1 MSSSSGSGSGSG
13 DIGQLSED
21 QQTALQQ
28 FTAVTDQS
36 VETAIPLLQRCQWNV
51 QVCLPRSTIPAY
63 ANLIKIAISRH
74 FDGEPAEPAI
84 PEETIPAPQD
94 IRRRETLANGFGRS
108 SAIGR
113 RNLEPAPRVVPQPE
127 HQVTQQAPFILSLV
141 LFPFRFAYGI
151 VSKLFNVFSYLFPFL
166 PRLIGMR
173 AAPNAR
179 RRDTSGRR
187 PLNPRDT
194 AARFIREFEE
204 EYGAHEIPFF
214 EGGYAQA
221 FDLAKKELKFLLVV
235 LVSSE
240 HDDTASFVR
249 ETLLSPDVVA
259 FIRNPA
265 NNIIVWAGNV
275 QDAEAYQVSNALN
288 CTKFPFAALI
298 VHTPAVSSTAMSTV
312 ARIVGPTPPATF
324 MSRLQTAIAQ
334 NSEPLNRT
342 RATRAE
348 QQAARNI
355 RQAQDT
361 AYERS
366 LAQDRERARRR
377 REEEEA
383 RRRAEQEERERQEA
397 KEREARNLAAW
408 RAWRARSIAG
418 EPGPEVKDAVRISLR
433 MPSGD
438 RVVRRFAPDA
448 DMEELYAFVEC
459 YDVLQEQQAS
469 QEGAEKPTAYEHE
482 YKFVLV
488 SPMPREEFD
497 LKKGG
502 TIKERIGRSGNLI
515 VERTDLDEDEG
526 DEDE

>member
-1 MSSSSGSGSGSG
+1 MTSSADPV
-13 DIGQLSED
+13 DIGQLSDD

-36 VETAIPLLQRCQWNV
+36 VETAVPLLQRCQWNV
-51 QVCLPRSTIPAY
+51 Q
-63 ANLIKIAISRH
+63 IAISRH

-84 PEETIPAPQD
+84 PEEPVPVPQD
-94 IRRRETLANGFGRS
+94 TRRRETLANGFGRS
-108 SAIGR
+108 TALGR
-113 RNLEPAPRVVPQPE
+113 RNLEPAPRVVAQPE
-127 HQVTQQAPFILSLV
+127 HQVTQQAPLILSLA
-141 LFPFRFAYGI
+141 LFPFRFAYNI
-151 VSKLFNVFSYLFPFL
+151 ISKLFNFFFYLFPFL
-166 PRLIGMR
+166 PRLIGTR
-173 AAPNAR
+173 AAPHAR

-235 LVSSE
+235 LVSPE
-240 HDDTASFVR
+240 HDDTTSFVR

-259 FIRNPA
+259 FIKNPA
-265 NNIIVWAGNV
+265 NNMVVWAGNV
-275 QDAEAYQVSNALN
+275 QDSEAYQVSNALN

-298 VHTPAVSSTAMSTV
+298 VHTPSVSSTAMSTV
-312 ARIVGPTPPATF
+312 ARIVGPTPPTTF
-324 MSRLQTAIAQ
+324 MSRLQTAMAQ
-334 NSEPLNRT
+334 NSEPLNRA

-383 RRRAEQEERERQEA
+383 QRRAEQQEREKQEA

-408 RAWRARSIAG
+408 RAWRAHSIAN
-418 EPGPEVKDAVRISLR
+418 EPGPDVKDAVRISLR

-459 YDVLQEQQAS
+459 YEVLQQQQEAS
-469 QEGAEKPTAYEHE
+469 LDGAEKPEAYAHE

-488 SPMPREEFD
+488 SPMPREEFA
-497 LKKGG
+497 LQKGG
-502 TIKERIGRSGNLI
+502 SIKQRIGRSGNLI
-515 VERTDLDEDEG
+515 VERTDLDDDEEEDG
-526 DEDE
+526 DTAE

>member
-1 MSSSSGSGSGSG
+1 MTSPAGPV
-13 DIGQLSED
+13 DIGQLSDD

-28 FTAVTDQS
+28 FTAVTDQP

-51 QVCLPRSTIPAY
+51 Q
-63 ANLIKIAISRH
+63 IAISRH

-84 PEETIPAPQD
+84 PEDPVPAPQD
-94 IRRRETLANGFGRS
+94 TRRRETLANGFGRS
-108 SAIGR
+108 TTIGR

-127 HQVTQQAPFILSLV
+127 HQVTQQAPLILSLV
-141 LFPFRFAYGI
+141 LFPFRFAYSI
-151 VSKLFNVFSYLFPFL
+151 VSKFFNVFSYLFPFL
-166 PRLIGMR
+166 PRFIGTR
-173 AAPNAR
+173 AAPHAR

-235 LVSSE
+235 LVSPE
-240 HDDTASFVR
+240 HDDTASFIR
-249 ETLLSPDVVA
+249 ETLLSPEVVA
-259 FIRNPA
+259 FIKNPA
-265 NNIIVWAGNV
+265 NNMIVWAGNV
-275 QDAEAYQVSNALN
+275 QDSEAYQVSNALN

-298 VHTPAVSSTAMSTV
+298 VHTPSVSSTAMSTV
-312 ARIVGPTPPATF
+312 ARIVGSTPPATF
-324 MSRLQTAIAQ
+324 MSRLQTAMAQ
-334 NSEPLNRT
+334 NSEPLNRA

-377 REEEEA
+377 REEEEV
-383 RRRAEQEERERQEA
+383 RQRAEQEERAKQEA

-418 EPGPEVKDAVRISLR
+418 EPSSDVKDAVRISLR

-459 YDVLQEQQAS
+459 YDVLQQQQEAS
-469 QEGAEKPTAYEHE
+469 QDAVAAEKPEAYEHE

-497 LKKGG
+497 LQKGG
-502 TIKERIGRSGNLI
+502 SIKQRIGRSGNLI
-515 VERTDLDEDEG
+515 VERTDLDDDDEEEEDG
-526 DEDE
+526 GVDAK